1 MAIEA
6 LLSLALSGS
15 RNRRRSPRI
24 MAWHREEGF
33 TRSSADPGVVPQAA
47 PKRCLNVRKALQPT
61 TSQTGGFAR
70 TRMLDSLWI
79 TLWIFCW
86 LQWFRHDKG
95 VLTQSGNIM

>member
-24 MAWHREEGF
+24 MAWHSEEGF
-33 TRSSADPGVVPQAA
+33 TRSSDDPDVVPQTT
-47 PKRCLNVRKALQPT
+47 PERCLNVQKALQPT
-61 TSQTGGFAR
+61 TSQTGVSR
-70 TRMLDSLWI
+70 TRILNSLWI
-79 TLWIFCW
+79 TLWIFFW